1 MAENKRSGKGPL
13 AGLKVIEFASL
24 GPAPLA
30 GQLLADQGM
39 EVLVIDRKSGE
50 NFDQDPNRR
59 GKRSIAINLKSAEG
73 LALAKKL
80 ISQADVLSEGFR
92 PGVMERLG
100 LGPDECMEINPR
112 LIYARMTG
120 WGQKGPLSPTSG
132 HDLNYLATTGAL
144 RAMGR
149 ADQPPSPPLNLVA
162 DYGGGTMFMIFGI
175 LSAVIERQSSGLGQV
190 IDVAMVDG
198 VVAMMGLMH
207 GHLARGLWENSR
219 ECNRLD
225 GAAPYYRCYRC
236 KDDKFIAVG
245 CIEPQFFAEFVRL
258 AKLPD
263 RFLTF
268 QTDKNHWP
276 EMIDAI
282 TDRILEKTRNEWEDV
297 FAGSDGCV
305 ASVLDWIEAPNHP
318 HHQARDTYIELNG
331 VTQTAPAP
339 RFSRS
344 NAGFPAK
351 QVAAGN
357 DTDEV
362 LLQAGYKAK
371 EIEQLRQ
378 SGVLT

>member
-1 MAENKRSGKGPL
+1 MDEIRHSNKGPL
-13 AGLKVIEFASL
+13 AGLKVIEFAGL

-39 EVLVIDRKSGE
+39 EILVIDRQSGE

-59 GKRSIAINLKSAEG
+59 GKRSIAINLKSSEG
-73 LALAKKL
+73 LDLVKKL
-80 ISQADVLSEGFR
+80 ISSADVLSEGFR

-100 LGPDECMEINPR
+100 LGPDECMKINPR

-120 WGQKGPLSPTSG
+120 WGQEGPLSSTSG

-144 RAMGR
+144 AAMGR

-175 LSAVIERQSSGLGQV
+175 LSAVIERQNSGLGQV
-190 IDVAMVDG
+190 VDVAMVDG
-198 VVAMMGLMH
+198 VVAMMGMLH
-207 GHLARGLWENSR
+207 GHLARGLWENNR
-219 ECNRLD
+219 ACNRLD

-236 KDDKFIAVG
+236 KDEKFIAVG
-245 CIEPQFFAEFVRL
+245 CLEPQFFSEFVHL
-258 AKLPD
+258 AKLPQE
-263 RFLTF
+263 FLTF
-268 QTDKNHWP
+268 QRDKKRWP

-282 TDRILEKTRNEWEDV
+282 TSRMLEKTRDEWEVV
-297 FAGSDGCV
+297 FEGSDGCV
-305 ASVLDWIEAPNHP
+305 APVLDWIEAPNHP

-344 NAGFPAK
+344 IAGFPAP
-351 QVAAGN
+351 QVAAGD
-357 DTDEV
+357 DTDDV
-362 LLQAGYKAK
+362 LLQAGYGKK
-371 EIEQLRQ
+371 EIEYLRQ
-378 SGVLT
+378 TGVLT

>member
-1 MAENKRSGKGPL
+1 MDETKRLNKGPL
-13 AGLKVIEFASL
+13 AGLKAIEFAGL

-39 EVLVIDRKSGE
+39 EVLVIDRNSGE
-50 NFDQDPNRR
+50 SFDQDPNRR
-59 GKRSIAINLKSAEG
+59 GKRSIAINLKLSEG
-73 LALAKKL
+73 LELAKKL
-80 ISQADVLSEGFR
+80 ISKADVLSEGFR

-100 LGPDECMEINPR
+100 LGPDECMKINPR

-120 WGQKGPLSPTSG
+120 WGQDGPLSSTSG

-144 RAMGR
+144 AAMGR

-175 LSAVIERQSSGLGQV
+175 LSAVIERHKSGLGQV

-198 VVAMMGLMH
+198 VVAMMGMLH
-207 GHLARGLWENSR
+207 GHLARGLWENNR
-219 ECNRLD
+219 ACNRLD

-236 KDDKFIAVG
+236 KDEKFIAVG
-245 CIEPQFFAEFVRL
+245 CLEPQFFSEFVRL
-258 AKLPD
+258 TKLPQE
-263 RFLTF
+263 FLSF
-268 QTDKNHWP
+268 QRDKDHWS

-282 TDRILEKTRNEWEDV
+282 SNRVLEKTRDEWETV
-297 FAGSDGCV
+297 FEGSDGCV
-305 ASVLDWIEAPNHP
+305 APVLDWVEAPNHP
-318 HHQARDTYIELNG
+318 HHQARNTYIELNG

-344 NAGFPAK
+344 DAGIPAT

-357 DTDEV
+357 DTDDV
-362 LLQAGYKAK
+362 LMQAGYGKK
-371 EIEQLRQ
+371 EIEHLRQ
-378 SGVLT
+378 TRVLT